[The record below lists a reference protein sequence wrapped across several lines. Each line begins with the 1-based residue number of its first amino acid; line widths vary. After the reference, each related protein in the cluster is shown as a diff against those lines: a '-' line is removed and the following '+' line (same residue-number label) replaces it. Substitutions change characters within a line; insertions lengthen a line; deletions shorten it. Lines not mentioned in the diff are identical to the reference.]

1 MSTILD
7 RLPALAT
14 TGVGSLPFTSPDDAA
29 RHATGAYT
37 LPFCP
42 QLPRLDGDMVSEW
55 LGTDPCRCGW
65 SADRDRERPAAWD
78 RFLAQL
84 DAHPPD
90 HATVKLQVTGPV
102 TLAIALERGAGRIGR
117 APRSSRSRTSW
128 PCGWRPTPPTRC
140 AAWRTSASTRCSSS
154 TSRGSRTPA

>member
-14 TGVGSLPFTSPDDAA
+14 TGVGSLPFTSCDDAA

-65 SADRDRERPAAWD
+65 SARSRP
-78 RFLAQL
+78 
-84 DAHPPD
+84 
-90 HATVKLQVTGPV
+90 
-102 TLAIALERGAGRIGR
+102 R
-117 APRSSRSRTSW
+117 APRCVGPVPR
-128 PCGWRPTPPTRC
+128 
-140 AAWRTSASTRCSSS
+140 AA
-154 TSRGSRTPA
+154 